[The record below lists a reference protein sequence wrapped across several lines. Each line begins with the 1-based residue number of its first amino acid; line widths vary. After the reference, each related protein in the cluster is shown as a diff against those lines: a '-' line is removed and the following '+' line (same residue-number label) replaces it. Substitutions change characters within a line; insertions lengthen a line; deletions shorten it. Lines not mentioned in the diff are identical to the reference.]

1 MREQKKDIVKSIVVL
16 VVICLVTSAALAIVN
31 SFTAPVSAANRAARE
46 EAARRA
52 VIQDAAQFEKLDS
65 GDLPETVVSAY
76 RGLDAGGKTLGYIFT
91 VEGKGFDGTIQVMCA
106 IGPDGNILRCQ
117 TLDVSSETKT
127 LGGRTASPDY
137 TDQYAGKN
145 SSLEGVNAISGATI
159 TSTAYKNCVLD
170 AFRAY
175 DAVKEAG

>member
-1 MREQKKDIVKSIVVL
+1 MREQKKDIIKSIVVL

-31 SFTAPVSAANRAARE
+31 SFTAPVSAANAAARE
-46 EAARRA
+46 DAARRA
-52 VIQDAAQFEKLDS
+52 VIGDATKFEELKSDA
-65 GDLPETVVSAY
+65 LPASIVSAY
-76 RGLDAGGKTLGYIFT
+76 RGLGSDGKTLGYIFT

-127 LGGRTASPDY
+127 LGGKTANPEY
-137 TDQYAGKN
+137 TDQYTGKN
-145 SSLEGVNAISGATI
+145 SSLDGVNAVSGATI

-170 AFRAY
+170 AFKAY